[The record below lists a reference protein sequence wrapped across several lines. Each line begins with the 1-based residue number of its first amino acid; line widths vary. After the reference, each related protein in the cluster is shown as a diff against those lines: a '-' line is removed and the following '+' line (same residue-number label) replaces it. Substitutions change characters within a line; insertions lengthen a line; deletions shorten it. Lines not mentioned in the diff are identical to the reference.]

1 MGRKSTYTPEM
12 AREICEWLSDGKT
25 LADFCRQNGKPA
37 YRTVRDWL
45 DAHEDFAASYARA
58 RDLGH
63 DIIAE
68 GILEIVDE
76 RPPPTAHGATDAG
89 YVSWQK
95 SRAWTRM
102 QLLAKWNPKKYGDSR
117 HVELTGKDGGPI
129 ETKTTVLDPK
139 TMDEDAREALR
150 YALKA
155 AVRVTS
161 TDDQPYQDED
171 DE

>member
-1 MGRKSTYTPEM
+1 M
-12 AREICEWLSDGKT
+12 
-25 LADFCRQNGKPA
+25 
-37 YRTVRDWL
+37 
-45 DAHEDFAASYARA
+45 DAHEEFSASYARA

-68 GILEIVDE
+68 ECMVIADE
-76 RPPPTAHGATDAG
+76 QPPQTANGSTDAG
-89 YVSWQK
+89 YVAWQK
-95 SRAWTRM
+95 NRIWTRT
-102 QLLAKWNPKKYGDSR
+102 QLLGKWNPKKYGDSR

-129 ETKTTVLDPK
+129 ETKTAVLDLK